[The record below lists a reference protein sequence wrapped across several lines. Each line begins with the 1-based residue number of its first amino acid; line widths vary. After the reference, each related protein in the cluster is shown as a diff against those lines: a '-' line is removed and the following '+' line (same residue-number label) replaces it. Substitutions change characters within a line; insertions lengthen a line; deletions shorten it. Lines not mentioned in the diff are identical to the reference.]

1 VTSTRLEPVAGAELP
16 VPKKPLYKRRA
27 VVVPGALTLVLAVA
41 VLTDLPQNSSRAA
54 QISNDTSVMSEV
66 NSDIGPCSYA
76 LGETFTIYR
85 DLSAGSLS
93 RSEERQVPGLLTD
106 DQTACSFMDD
116 SIYQLSTITVP
127 GSGSGRDLGQLV
139 GTVTLWATADA
150 LSAIEQVQVL
160 DTDPSNRHA
169 LELLAGDEKLL
180 GSDRAA
186 AEAELAAA
194 DKSVGMRLP
203 ALDLTEVP
211 ASSSDP

>member
-1 VTSTRLEPVAGAELP
+1 
-16 VPKKPLYKRRA
+16 
-27 VVVPGALTLVLAVA
+27 
-41 VLTDLPQNSSRAA
+41 
-54 QISNDTSVMSEV
+54 
-66 NSDIGPCSYA
+66 
-76 LGETFTIYR
+76 
-85 DLSAGSLS
+85 
-93 RSEERQVPGLLTD
+93 
-106 DQTACSFMDD
+106 MDD

>member
-1 VTSTRLEPVAGAELP
+1 MTSARPGALTATEAN
-16 VPKKPLYKRRA
+16 VPKKPLYKRRG
-27 VVVPGALTLVLAVA
+27 VLVPGALTLVLAVV

-54 QISNDTSVMSEV
+54 QISNDTTVMSEV
-66 NSDIGPCSYA
+66 NSDIAPCSYA

-106 DQTACSFMDD
+106 DQTACSFTDD

-127 GSGSGRDLGQLV
+127 GAGSGRDLGQLV

-150 LSAIEQVQVL
+150 LSAIEQVQLL
-160 DTDPSNRHA
+160 DTDPSNGHA
-169 LELLAGDEKLL
+169 LKVLAGAEKLL

-194 DKSVGMRLP
+194 DRSVGTRLP

-211 ASSSDP
+211 ASSSP